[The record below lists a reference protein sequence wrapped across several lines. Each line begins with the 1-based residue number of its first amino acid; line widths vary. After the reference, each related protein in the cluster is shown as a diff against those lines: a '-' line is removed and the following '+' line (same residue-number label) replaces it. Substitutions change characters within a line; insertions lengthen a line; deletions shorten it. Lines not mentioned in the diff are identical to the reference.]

1 MSGQGSGGNVL
12 AALASFFIPRI
23 GSTPA
28 GPSLNGS
35 RAFCVRRF
43 FVDFSAWLDRSPMV
57 HS

>member
-1 MSGQGSGGNVL
+1 MSGQGSGGQCFGGAIEFL
-12 AALASFFIPRI
+12 HSRI

-35 RAFCVRRF
+35 RAFCVRRL
-43 FVDFSAWLDRSPMV
+43 FVDFPAWLDRSPVV